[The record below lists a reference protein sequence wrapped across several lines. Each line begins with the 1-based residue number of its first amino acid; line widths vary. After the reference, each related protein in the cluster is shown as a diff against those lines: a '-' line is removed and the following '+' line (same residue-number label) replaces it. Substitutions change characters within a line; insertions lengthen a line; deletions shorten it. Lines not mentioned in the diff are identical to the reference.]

1 MSDDS
6 FFAAPRPDSSRPDAT
21 GSAAGR
27 PETSA
32 TGTSTATISSDDPL
46 YPYDAVVVASF
57 GGPHNNDEVMPFL
70 EHVSGGRIPPARL
83 QAVAEHYY
91 RMDGMSPINPAT
103 DQLVDALRQAVVQTG
118 SAVPL
123 VLGNRHGTPFL
134 SDVLRQL
141 RDEGARRILM
151 VPTTAFSSYSG
162 CRQYREDAASALAE
176 AGVTDMTIDMLPPFH
191 EAPGFST
198 ANAHAVMNA
207 FSQIPPTPLQATRVV
222 FVTHSIPQGMQDASG
237 NGRPG
242 SDYVTQHMQVASHV
256 ADLVH
261 QSFGNM
267 PSWDLAY
274 CSRSGRPSDPWLE
287 PDINDYL
294 RTLPG
299 QGVTSVVICPL
310 GFVTDHM
317 EVVNDLD
324 VEASRTAREL
334 GLSVARSATVGT
346 HPSLIAD
353 IVIFMRARAAQ
364 ALGKGQVPGSWPSPC
379 MAGCCL
385 RGDGSPCRPAI
396 SGSDELPQEST
407 SMDHDDAPARARVD
421 HRDDAPSQG
430 GSHAI
435 GGPRA
440 SAESG
445 HSSEA
450 AAEPAA
456 DPSARSAAGSQADPA
471 PIPVVALAGEAAPAG
486 RKLTDEPAPAS
497 GDDSAS
503 AASTPSTPARS
514 ADHVDEDENDVV
526 VAPARAASEHDL
538 PGRAERLSQEPAG
551 QGAPESA
558 GQGAPHEVVTD
569 HPTAS
574 DEVPEGSY
582 TEPTDPR
589 DHSVI
594 PAEVNQASLWAMY
607 SVFKVSEP
615 LPASGDRRAAIVSE
629 STAWVDE
636 SGVATRGWYDLG
648 GLRADADVLV
658 WWTADTPEALQ
669 DAYHRLRGSALGA
682 YLEPVWSS
690 LAVHRPAEFNKR
702 HLPSCFAGVAPR
714 RWAAFYPFVRTKD
727 WYLLDPAERSTMLRE
742 HGIAG
747 ARSTDVKA
755 STLASFALG
764 DYEWILALE
773 GDDLSR
779 VVDVMKDLR
788 YVEARRYVA
797 IDIPFYTG
805 ERVEPQVWADRQQ
818 HR

>member
-1 MSDDS
+1 
-6 FFAAPRPDSSRPDAT
+6 
-21 GSAAGR
+21 
-27 PETSA
+27 
-32 TGTSTATISSDDPL
+32 
-46 YPYDAVVVASF
+46 
-57 GGPHNNDEVMPFL
+57 
-70 EHVSGGRIPPARL
+70 
-83 QAVAEHYY
+83 
-91 RMDGMSPINPAT
+91 
-103 DQLVDALRQAVVQTG
+103 
-118 SAVPL
+118 
-123 VLGNRHGTPFL
+123 
-134 SDVLRQL
+134 
-141 RDEGARRILM
+141 
-151 VPTTAFSSYSG
+151 
-162 CRQYREDAASALAE
+162 
-176 AGVTDMTIDMLPPFH
+176 
-191 EAPGFST
+191 
-198 ANAHAVMNA
+198 
-207 FSQIPPTPLQATRVV
+207 
-222 FVTHSIPQGMQDASG
+222 
-237 NGRPG
+237 
-242 SDYVTQHMQVASHV
+242 
-256 ADLVH
+256 
-261 QSFGNM
+261 
-267 PSWDLAY
+267 
-274 CSRSGRPSDPWLE
+274 
-287 PDINDYL
+287 
-294 RTLPG
+294 
-299 QGVTSVVICPL
+299 
-310 GFVTDHM
+310 
-317 EVVNDLD
+317 
-324 VEASRTAREL
+324 
-334 GLSVARSATVGT
+334 
-346 HPSLIAD
+346 
-353 IVIFMRARAAQ
+353 
-364 ALGKGQVPGSWPSPC
+364 
-379 MAGCCL
+379 
-385 RGDGSPCRPAI
+385 
-396 SGSDELPQEST
+396 
-407 SMDHDDAPARARVD
+407 MDHDDAPARVRVD

-435 GGPRA
+435 DGPRA
-440 SAESG
+440 SADSG

-456 DPSARSAAGSQADPA
+456 DPSARGAAGSQADPA

-526 VAPARAASEHDL
+526 VAPARAASGHDL

-551 QGAPESA
+551 QGAP
-558 GQGAPHEVVTD
+558 HEVVTD
-569 HPTAS
+569 QPTAS

-607 SVFKVSEP
+607 SVFKVSKP

-636 SGVATRGWYDLG
+636 SGVETRGWYDLG